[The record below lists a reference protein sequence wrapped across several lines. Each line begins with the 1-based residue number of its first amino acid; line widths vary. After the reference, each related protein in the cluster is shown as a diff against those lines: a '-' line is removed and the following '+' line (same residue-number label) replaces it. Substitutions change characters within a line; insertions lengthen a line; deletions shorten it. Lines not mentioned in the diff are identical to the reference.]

1 VKAPS
6 PDEGRARVL
15 LEHCGPGHVDLPLR
29 YLGAGWDNEVW
40 RVGEDQVLRIPR
52 REEAEPL
59 LRTEAALLPW
69 LAGRLPLPTPQA
81 VAPLPVADGPE
92 PPPALLLT
100 YLPGRLA
107 SQCGLVADAR
117 RRLARPLGELVRA
130 LHDQPASEAVRL
142 GIPGDTLGRV
152 RPAGRRAKLPA
163 LLERLRAGGLLDDP
177 TPHLEAYDRA
187 PRSYTPREDVLV
199 HGDLRAGQLLLD
211 DRHRPCGLLDWGD
224 AHLGDPAVDLTLL
237 LAFLPPSARSPFLE
251 AYGPVSDPVLG
262 MARARAIWVA
272 ANELSVA
279 LDQGDDGPL
288 AEGRAS
294 LAHLLDEETPAP

>member
-6 PDEGRARVL
+6 PDEDRARVL
-15 LEHCGPGHVDLPLR
+15 LERCGPGHTDLPLR

-40 RVGEDQVLRIPR
+40 RVGEDRVLRIPR
-52 REEAEPL
+52 REEAVPL

-69 LAGRLPLPTPQA
+69 LAGRLPVPTPELD
-81 VAPLPVADGPE
+81 APLPASGGAE

-100 YLPGRLA
+100 FLPGRLA
-107 SQCGLVADAR
+107 SQCGLAADAR
-117 RRLARPLGELVRA
+117 LRLARPLGELVRA
-130 LHDQPASEAVRL
+130 LHDQPAAEAVRL

-152 RPAGRRAKLPA
+152 RPRGRRELLPA

-177 TPHLEAYDRA
+177 APLLEAYDRA

-237 LAFLPPSARSPFLE
+237 FAFLPPSARGPFLE
-251 AYGPVSDPVLG
+251 AYGPVADPALAL
-262 MARARAIWVA
+262 ARARAIWVA

-279 LDQGDDGPL
+279 LDQDDDGPL
-288 AEGRAS
+288 AEGRAT
-294 LAHLLDEETPAP
+294 LAHVIDAETPAP